1 MIAAGIIPAFAALAI
16 PSQIPFLTRALSVLL
31 WELSV
36 IPAINYLSR
45 PAELRRPLP
54 FIETISFIYG
64 LYYAIPV
71 VLNEV
76 NRAWRASVD
85 PSYGYDVPIQLALL
99 GWAAMMA
106 TYFIASSVVGRR
118 KRPRPVPWY
127 PPLITK
133 WACGFVIAGIIVN
146 GGGFIT
152 GNNISVGGM
161 IQFFVSLQWLGLGL
175 LTVLLR
181 RRELSRAGKITLFG
195 GFLVISGITLAQGNV
210 LPIVMLGVVVAFA
223 VIVGRPHVE
232 ARWLIVGGFI
242 LICAVSFRG
251 IMRDFRLTAW
261 QGSIAFSQS
270 EKFSLALT
278 LMSNRIKTEGIIATI
293 AGGGSQTAQRSATMD
308 IFADVIRRTPDEV
321 PYWKGE
327 TYKSLVGA
335 FIPRFLWPDKPV
347 KGLGQ
352 AFGHRYRYLDPT
364 NLSTAINLPI
374 LVEFY
379 ANFGSDAVVI
389 GMLIVGLIY
398 GTTASIV
405 NRTGQSLILSMIGL
419 TLLLPLLLIE
429 SDFSLVFGG
438 LPLSGFALWGIYTMM
453 VRSANKHAKRT
464 SQARAQM
471 ASAYSTLPR
480 SGDNRPALPAR

>member
-1 MIAAGIIPAFAALAI
+1 
-16 PSQIPFLTRALSVLL
+16 
-31 WELSV
+31 
-36 IPAINYLSR
+36 
-45 PAELRRPLP
+45 
-54 FIETISFIYG
+54 
-64 LYYAIPV
+64 
-71 VLNEV
+71 
-76 NRAWRASVD
+76 
-85 PSYGYDVPIQLALL
+85 
-99 GWAAMMA
+99 
-106 TYFIASSVVGRR
+106 
-118 KRPRPVPWY
+118 
-127 PPLITK
+127 
-133 WACGFVIAGIIVN
+133 
-146 GGGFIT
+146 
-152 GNNISVGGM
+152 
-161 IQFFVSLQWLGLGL
+161 
-175 LTVLLR
+175 
-181 RRELSRAGKITLFG
+181 
-195 GFLVISGITLAQGNV
+195 
-210 LPIVMLGVVVAFA
+210 
-223 VIVGRPHVE
+223 
-232 ARWLIVGGFI
+232 
-242 LICAVSFRG
+242 
-251 IMRDFRLTAW
+251 
-261 QGSIAFSQS
+261 
-270 EKFSLALT
+270 
-278 LMSNRIKTEGIIATI
+278 MSNRIKTEGIIATI

-374 LVEFY
+374 LVELY
-379 ANFGSDAVVI
+379 ANLGSDSVVI
-389 GMLIVGLIY
+389 GMHIVGLIY